1 MTMLEAGRL
10 PAILAACCGAVASC
24 GGRPLPSAGGTDAAI
39 SPGDAL
45 AADGGPAACTLPS
58 PPSGFSLCGTLDGK
72 SVLYAPPY
80 FEEEAR
86 ALSEVDFEFL
96 GTDGAWLEAWG
107 AGAWK
112 DTDPHPLTGWLLRPP
127 VDWALGRGWVCGLS
141 GTISHH
147 ADKST
152 DATLGDPAI
161 LPACDLA
168 GGPASFNA
176 DVTAGV
182 ISLPP
187 GGGCDIGFN
196 ANGEIFEILA
206 PTCPHVGAPL
216 PLDGLRLVDRG
227 ARGAT
232 ADATACIGTGA
243 TITSIPDV
251 DASSADH
258 LLVNI
263 PSMTAPEP
271 CAPAVSGELFMHVGL
286 PANLSDAGPS
296 D

>member
-1 MTMLEAGRL
+1 MSMVVKGRL
-10 PAILAACCGAVASC
+10 AATLAAGCALVASC
-24 GGRPLPSAGGTDAAI
+24 GRRPLPNGAGTDAAI

-45 AADGGPAACTLPS
+45 AGDGGPAACTPANV
-58 PPSGFSLCGTLDGK
+58 PSGFSLCGTLDGK

-80 FEEEAR
+80 LGYEVR
-86 ALSEVDFEFL
+86 ALSEVDFGFL
-96 GTDGAWLEAWG
+96 GTDGVWFDAWG
-107 AGAWK
+107 PGVWT

-127 VDWALGRGWVCGLS
+127 ADWALGRGWVCGLG
-141 GTISHH
+141 GTITHH
-147 ADKST
+147 GDKTT
-152 DATLGDPAI
+152 DATLDQPAI

-196 ANGEIFEILA
+196 SNGELFEILA
-206 PTCPHVGAPL
+206 PTCPHAGAPL
-216 PLDGLRLVDRG
+216 PLDGLRLVDKG

-243 TITSIPDV
+243 TITAIPDV
-251 DASSADH
+251 DASTVDH
-258 LLVNI
+258 LLVSI
-263 PSMTAPEP
+263 PSMTPLQP
-271 CAPAVSGELFMHVGL
+271 CAPAVSGELFMHVDL